1 MKKIGIYIHIP
12 FCKQKCLYC
21 DFVSFANRESMQK
34 EYAQAIKKEIE
45 NWKKLNKDYK
55 IKTIYIG
62 GGTPSYIDS
71 KDIVDILNAI
81 KGKIENTNETADN
94 NKKGDT
100 RELDEI
106 NIKENQAKKDISVTI
121 EINPGTITKP
131 KLEDYKKA
139 GVNRLSIGLQS
150 TQDFL
155 LKQIGRIHNY
165 QQFIETYNLAREVGF
180 KNINVDLMLGLP
192 NQSIQDLKESLEK
205 ICELEPEHISVYSLI
220 VEDNTPIK
228 KLIDTGNMVLPDEEI
243 ERQMYWY
250 VKDFLELKGYKHY
263 EISNFAKPGFE
274 SEHNLDCWN
283 QEEYIGFG
291 VAAYSYIDNKR
302 FGNISNIEQ
311 YIENCNNNEFE
322 KNVILE
328 EVQDKTKKM
337 NEYMILGLRKIDG
350 ISIQEF
356 ERIFNENPIMLYRK
370 ELQKLHE
377 EKLIVIDGDRIKLS
391 NKGLDLANL
400 VWEEFV

>member
-1 MKKIGIYIHIP
+1 MKGMSAKVKKIGIYIHIP

-34 EYAQAIKKEIE
+34 EYAQAIKKEME
-45 NWKKLNKDYK
+45 KWKNTNKDFK

-62 GGTPSYIDS
+62 SGTPSYIDS
-71 KDIVDILNAI
+71 KYIVDILNAI
-81 KGKIENTNETADN
+81 RGKLKLCKIEN
-94 NKKGDT
+94 K
-100 RELDEI
+100 
-106 NIKENQAKKDISVTI
+106 KENDDKNQKENHAKNNISVTI
-121 EINPGTITKP
+121 EINPGTITKQ
-131 KLEDYKKA
+131 KFLDYKNA

-150 TQDFL
+150 TNDIL

-165 QQFIETYNLAREVGF
+165 NQFLDTYNLAREVGF
-180 KNINVDLMLGLP
+180 NNINVDLMLGLP
-192 NQSIQDLKESLEK
+192 NQTIADLKESLEK
-205 ICELEPEHISVYSLI
+205 ICNLNPEHISVYSLI
-220 VEDNTPIK
+220 VEEGTPIK
-228 KLIDTGNMVLPDEEI
+228 KLIDTGKLVLPDEET

-274 SEHNLDCWN
+274 SEHNVDCWN
-283 QEEYIGFG
+283 QKEYIGFG

-302 FGNISNIEQ
+302 FGNISNIEK
-311 YIENCNNNEFE
+311 YIKNCNNNEFE

-356 ERIFNENPIMLYRK
+356 ERIFNENPIMLYSK

-377 EKLIVIDGDRIKLS
+377 EKLIVIDGDIIKLS